1 MSSVDASLNLK
12 GIGRA
17 LIPEIT
23 VDIQG
28 ESSAGHEPAPSPT
41 PPSDPEIQSESTSL
55 WKRGGITP
63 TDITKKK
70 KHSASAQLANML
82 AIHPIAVV
90 RVSSEPLQTGPY
102 KLPVLHQSS
111 EQ

>member
-55 WKRGGITP
+55 WKREGSLQLTSPQKNILP
-63 TDITKKK
+63 
-70 KHSASAQLANML
+70 QLANML